1 MAREGDAEMRLCI
14 EEVKG
19 WGLSISWVDLASLGA
34 QGPREHGTSD
44 FSHRELSPFVEG
56 DRESTVTLL
65 TILVSAL
72 SVSDN
77 NIISILSNL
86 DN

>member
-1 MAREGDAEMRLCI
+1 M
-14 EEVKG
+14 
-19 WGLSISWVDLASLGA
+19 ASLGA

-44 FSHRELSPFVEG
+44 FSHCELSPFAEG
-56 DRESTVTLL
+56 DRESTVILL
-65 TILVSAL
+65 TMLVSAL
-72 SVSDN
+72 SVSD

>member
-1 MAREGDAEMRLCI
+1 M
-14 EEVKG
+14 
-19 WGLSISWVDLASLGA
+19 ASLGA
-34 QGPREHGTSD
+34 QGLREHGTSN
-44 FSHRELSPFVEG
+44 FSHHELSPFVEG

-72 SVSDN
+72 SVSAN

-86 DN
+86 DNWVNILWTNMESKLYPGI

>member
-1 MAREGDAEMRLCI
+1 M
-14 EEVKG
+14 
-19 WGLSISWVDLASLGA
+19 ASLGA
-34 QGPREHGTSD
+34 QGPRDHGTSD
-44 FSHRELSPFVEG
+44 FSHHELLPFVEG
-56 DRESTVTLL
+56 DRENTVLLL

-86 DN
+86 DNWVNILWTNMESKLYPGI